1 MNLQSLSSIKREKK
15 KKKKKGKM
23 STTIFRARTD
33 RKV

>member
-1 MNLQSLSSIKREKK
+1 MNLQSLSSIEREREN
-15 KKKKKGKM
+15 KKKKGKM